1 MKPMVSSITTIPNY
15 PRGLCL
21 HPALLSC
28 IRAHFPLF
36 TLKSDD
42 KSVKRRKWAVCRKAA
57 RESSKATRGD
67 SWTVVIEDIK
77 GNTTITRVR
86 GAKISRKT
94 CKYPNRGEG
103 AHLHLLGDIL
113 SPRMSGIAFK
123 PMVSSITT
131 TRNYPRG
138 ACLDSALLSCIHAD
152 IPFLHSHQ
160 MIRVYKHENGAFA
173 GK

>member
-57 RESSKATRGD
+57 RESSQARRGD

-86 GAKISRKT
+86 ATKISRKT
-94 CKYPNRGEG
+94 CKYPNRGG
-103 AHLHLLGDIL
+103 GLHLHLVGDISAPGMGEIVL
-113 SPRMSGIAFK
+113 K

-131 TRNYPRG
+131 IRNYPRG
-138 ACLDSALLSCIHAD
+138 PCLHPALLSCIRAD
-152 IPFLHSHQ
+152 IPLFHTQ
-160 MIRVYKHENGAFA
+160 IR
-173 GK
+173 

>member
-15 PRGLCL
+15 PRRLCR
-21 HPALLSC
+21 HPALLSF

-57 RESSKATRGD
+57 RESSKARRGGT
-67 SWTVVIEDIK
+67 WTVVIEDIK
-77 GNTTITRVR
+77 GFKTITRVR

-94 CKYPNRGEG
+94 CKYPNRGG
-103 AHLHLLGDIL
+103 GLHLHLVGDISAASRGEIDL
-113 SPRMSGIAFK
+113 K

-131 TRNYPRG
+131 IRNYPHG
-138 ACLDSALLSCIHAD
+138 LCIDPALLSCSRPD
-152 IPFLHSHQ
+152 IP
-160 MIRVYKHENGAFA
+160 AFPTQI
-173 GK
+173 G